1 MIFSRRIVF
10 YRDSGPRTSPLS
22 GSPAHDFLVAYSVF
36 IRILSGVPA
45 IKWNV
50 SLESRIH
57 IDALDKGK
65 GLWPHI
71 YIYIH
76 KYIHICLSIYIY
88 TYACTY
94 IYMPTHI
101 YIYLFFTLELTLCVS
116 MIR

>member
-10 YRDSGPRTSPLS
+10 YRDSGPRTSPLN
-22 GSPAHDFLVAYSVF
+22 GSPIHDFLVAYSVF

-45 IKWNV
+45 IKWNM

-71 YIYIH
+71 YIYIN
-76 KYIHICLSIYIY
+76 IY
-88 TYACTY
+88 TSVCLY
-94 IYMPTHI
+94 IYMRVHISICLHTHI
-101 YIYLFFTLELTLCVS
+101 YFFTLELTLCVS